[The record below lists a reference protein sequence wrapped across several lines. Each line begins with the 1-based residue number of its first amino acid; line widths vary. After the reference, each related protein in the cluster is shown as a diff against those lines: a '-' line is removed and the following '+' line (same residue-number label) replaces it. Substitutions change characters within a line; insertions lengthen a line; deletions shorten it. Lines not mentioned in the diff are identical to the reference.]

1 MAMENRIG
9 FMQGRLS
16 PIIDG
21 KIQSFPWNNWK
32 EEFIVGD
39 KNNFHLLEWTL
50 DQVNLYKNPLLSIK
64 GRVDIKNLSTKHK
77 IKIPSLTGDC
87 FMQAPFWKAY
97 GETLKELEKDFLNI
111 SKACKELDI
120 SFIVIPIVDNGSIE
134 NKKQEDHLVG
144 FLIDNIERFRSNNQ
158 KIVFES
164 DFEPKTLSRF
174 IERFDSEYF
183 GINYDIGNSAA
194 LGYSV
199 EEEFKAYGNKIMN
212 VHVKDREYRG
222 TTVPLGEGN
231 ANFNK
236 VFEKLGSF
244 NYKGNFILQTARA
257 IDDNHLSPLM
267 HYRDMTSEWMHN
279 FHL

>member
-1 MAMENRIG
+1 
-9 FMQGRLS
+9 MQGRLS

-32 EEFIVGD
+32 EEFIIGD

-50 DQVNLYKNPLLSIK
+50 DQVNLYKNPLLSRK
-64 GRVDIKNLSTKHK
+64 GRVDIKNLSIKHK

-87 FMQAPFWKAY
+87 FMQAPFWKAC

-111 SKACKELDI
+111 SEACKEIDI
-120 SFIVIPIVDNGSIE
+120 SFIIIPIVDNGSIE

-144 FLIDNIERFRSNNQ
+144 FLIDNIERFRSNSQ

-212 VHVKDREYRG
+212 VHVKDREYNG

-236 VFEKLGSF
+236 VFEKLGST

-257 IDDNHLSPLM
+257 IDDNHLSPLV

-279 FHL
+279 FNL